1 MTIPISQIYSSESK
15 KFDSL
20 KEELMFRMHCC
31 MPCVVQAYD
40 AEKQT
45 VDCQPL
51 VRERIIRETGQI
63 QYVQYPLLINVP
75 VVQYTFGSAKLR
87 FPIKEGD
94 ECLVIFSDLAIDNWW
109 IEGSIQNPVEQ
120 RRHDLSDGFAIF
132 GITNLKK
139 QAELDDKVGHPDPP
153 VGPDGKEGIALYSS
167 RSGEAIFAT
176 DTALYVQG
184 YLTDDEGNPVKYLY
198 TMSQLI
204 GIALG

>member
-1 MTIPISQIYSSESK
+1 
-15 KFDSL
+15 
-20 KEELMFRMHCC
+20 
-31 MPCVVQAYD
+31 MPCVVQAYNK
-40 AEKQT
+40 EKQT

-51 VRERIIRETGQI
+51 IRDRIIQETGQI

-139 QAELDDKVGHPDPP
+139 QAELDDEVGHPDPP
-153 VGPDGKEGIALYSS
+153 TGPDGKEGIAL
-167 RSGEAIFAT
+167 
-176 DTALYVQG
+176 QG
-184 YLTDDEGNPVKYLY
+184 DGAHR
-198 TMSQLI
+198 
-204 GIALG
+204 GR

>member
-31 MPCVVQAYD
+31 MPCIVQAYD
-40 AEKQT
+40 REKQT

-51 VRERIIRETGQI
+51 IRERIIAETGQI

-75 VVQYTFGSAKLR
+75 VVQYTFGTARLR

-139 QAELDDKVGHPDPP
+139 QVELDKDANHPDPP
-153 VGPDGKEGIALYSS
+153 VDPSGKEGIALYSA
-167 RSGEAIFAT
+167 RTGEAIFAT
-176 DTALYVQG
+176 DNALYVQG
-184 YLTDDEGNPVKYLY
+184 YTSDSDGDTAKHLY

-204 GIALG
+204 SFALG